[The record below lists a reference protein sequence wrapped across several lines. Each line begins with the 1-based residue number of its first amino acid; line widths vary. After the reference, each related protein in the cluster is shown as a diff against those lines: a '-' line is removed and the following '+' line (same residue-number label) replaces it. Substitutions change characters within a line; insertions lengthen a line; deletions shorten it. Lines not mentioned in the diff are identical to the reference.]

1 MATSRRITNHMR
13 DRFTNHIATEVFK
26 EREKEL
32 KQRNNALFAKVW
44 REMLGEEAVG
54 VITRYPHLFEVR
66 SELYVGGLS
75 SGYSRAVLRRGPFDA
90 RYIVGHVP
98 SAGKIT
104 NCSGYVDTNSCSES
118 LSAELREYVGD
129 MAAYESALSELK
141 RELAAFFTGFS
152 TVKALMEAWP
162 DLIDTYPGLRELL
175 DVPSVPALVNA
186 EAIKNSIEK
195 LKSEIKA
202 LDA

>member
-32 KQRNNALFAKVW
+32 KQRSNALFSKVW
-44 REMLGEEAVG
+44 HEMLGEEAVS

-66 SELYVGGLS
+66 DVLYMGGLS
-75 SGYSRAVLRRGPFDA
+75 SSSPRVMLRRGPFDA
-90 RYIVGHVP
+90 RYLAGHVP

-104 NCSGYVDTNSCSES
+104 NCSGYVDLNSCSES
-118 LSAELREYVGD
+118 LSAELREYAGD
-129 MAAYESALSELK
+129 MAAYELALSELE
-141 RELAAFFTGFS
+141 RELAAFFRGFS

-175 DVPSVPALVNA
+175 DAPPVPALVSA
-186 EAIKNSIEK
+186 EAIKSSIEK

>member
-1 MATSRRITNHMR
+1 MATSRRITNNLR
-13 DRFTNHIATEVFK
+13 DEFVEHITTEVFK
-26 EREKEL
+26 ERKEEL
-32 KQRNNALFAKVW
+32 AQRNQALFARVW
-44 REMLGEEAVG
+44 RELLGEETVE
-54 VITRYPHLFEVR
+54 VISRYPHLFEVR
-66 SELYVGGLS
+66 SEIYLGLS
-75 SGYSRAVLRRGPFDA
+75 SNYSRTVLRRGPYDA

-98 SAGKIT
+98 SAG
-104 NCSGYVDTNSCSES
+104 NLTNSSGLVPVGAC
-118 LSAELREYVGD
+118 SAELEAELRGYVGD

-152 TVKALMEAWP
+152 TVKALLEAWP
-162 DLIDTYPGLRELL
+162 DLIDTYPGLRKLL